1 MRHNG
6 IHSITIT
13 PAPIDLA
20 DVLLS
25 SALILLL
32 FARIEYIANYIHFL
46 VITEHTHLMEK
57 ESNIFK

>member
-6 IHSITIT
+6 IHSVTI
-13 PAPIDLA
+13 PIDLA

-46 VITEHTHLMEK
+46 VITEHTLFIYGK
-57 ESNIFK
+57 GK